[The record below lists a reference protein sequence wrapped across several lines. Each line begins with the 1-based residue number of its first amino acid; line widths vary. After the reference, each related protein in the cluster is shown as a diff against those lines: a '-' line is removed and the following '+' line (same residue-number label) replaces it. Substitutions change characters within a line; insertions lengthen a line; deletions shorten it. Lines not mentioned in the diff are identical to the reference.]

1 MSGVQKWLDFGLKD
15 LNLICF
21 IERLLT
27 FDLDL
32 VCSVQAQ
39 VLAWE
44 FWKFQGVLV
53 GTMIVAS
60 AEVQSNEFNDF
71 FPETKYGITNDWDDD
86 LRAWILVDEKLLLMT
101 YSTVKSG

>member
-1 MSGVQKWLDFGLKD
+1 MSGVQKRLDFGLKD

-39 VLAWE
+39 VLA
-44 FWKFQGVLV
+44 
-53 GTMIVAS
+53 
-60 AEVQSNEFNDF
+60 
-71 FPETKYGITNDWDDD
+71 
-86 LRAWILVDEKLLLMT
+86 
-101 YSTVKSG
+101 

>member
-1 MSGVQKWLDFGLKD
+1 MSGVQKRLDFGLKD

-21 IERLLT
+21 ILT
-27 FDLDL
+27 SDLDL

-44 FWKFQGVLV
+44 FWKLQGVLV

-71 FPETKYGITNDWDDD
+71 FSRDKIWNN
-86 LRAWILVDEKLLLMT
+86 
-101 YSTVKSG
+101 

>member
-1 MSGVQKWLDFGLKD
+1 MTSPRIKRDNEWSSKKIGLKD

-39 VLAWE
+39 VLA
-44 FWKFQGVLV
+44 
-53 GTMIVAS
+53 
-60 AEVQSNEFNDF
+60 
-71 FPETKYGITNDWDDD
+71 
-86 LRAWILVDEKLLLMT
+86 
-101 YSTVKSG
+101 